1 VEDLMPHPDPSELAH
16 IPLFVTLT
24 ATELAA
30 LAQHLEVE
38 PFRPGNDLVT
48 QGASGYAFY
57 VLRDGAANVTRDGRI
72 VGTLRRGD
80 FFGEIALLDD
90 GRRHATVTATEPGT
104 AWCMFGTAFR
114 VLQAQHPEIASA
126 IHDVAIDRELVDR

>member
-1 VEDLMPHPDPSELAH
+1 MPHPDPSELAH
-16 IPLFVTLT
+16 IPLFATLT
-24 ATELAA
+24 RSELTAM
-30 LAQHLEVE
+30 AQHLEVE
-38 PFRPGNDLVT
+38 PFRPGNDLVI

-57 VLRDGAANVTRDGRI
+57 VLRDGAASVTRDGRH

-80 FFGEIALLDD
+80 FFGEIAILAD

-114 VLQAQHPEIASA
+114 VLQARHPEIAA
-126 IHDVAIDRELVDR
+126 TIHDVAADRELVGH